1 MAIFIEIVKSVVLLG
16 IGTSVSYLCLKT
28 FKDAGM
34 LFPDGIK
41 NAELID
47 WAIGI
52 CLLILV
58 FFVNLCVY
66 SILFIILG
74 LICA

>member
-1 MAIFIEIVKSVVLLG
+1 MAIFIEIVKSVVLIG
-16 IGTSVSYLCLKT
+16 IGTLVSYLCLKN
-28 FKDAGM
+28 FKEIGM

-41 NAELID
+41 KAKLID

-52 CLLILV
+52 CTLILV